1 MMTIST
7 RYQTR
12 PELRAAHPRL
22 DSLADSTLDTRP
34 RRPSNQWG
42 VLETCTSDER
52 HDNVLIARLPTILAD
67 HGPFVRV

>member
-12 PELRAAHPRL
+12 PELHAAHPRL
-22 DSLADSTLDTRP
+22 DSLPDSRLDTRT

-42 VLETCTSDER
+42 VRETCTSDER
-52 HDNVLIARLPTILAD
+52 HDNVMVARLPRILAD